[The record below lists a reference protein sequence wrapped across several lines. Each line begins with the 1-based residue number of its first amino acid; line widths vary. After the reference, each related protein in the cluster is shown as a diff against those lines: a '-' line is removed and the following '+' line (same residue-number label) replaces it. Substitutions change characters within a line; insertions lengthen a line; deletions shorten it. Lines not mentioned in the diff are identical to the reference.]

1 MSERQVIVRSRRL
14 RARAATVSSI
24 VRAHAPAADHVGRGA
39 LLSGTAFAALVAC
52 GLFGFNDRALAQ
64 PSVQLPTDPNV
75 VAGSATV
82 TQTGTSQLTVT
93 QTTDRG
99 VIDWRSFSIGSGAR
113 VDFIQPG
120 RTSVTLNRVT

>member
-1 MSERQVIVRSRRL
+1 MSRHVATRIVMASLLAVGVFAVCRP
-14 RARAATVSSI
+14 ARA
-24 VRAHAPAADHVGRGA
+24 
-39 LLSGTAFAALVAC
+39 
-52 GLFGFNDRALAQ
+52 
-64 PSVQLPTDPNV
+64 QLPTDPNV

-93 QTTDRG
+93 QTTNRG

-120 RTSVTLNRVT
+120 RTSVTLNRVTGPDPSIIAG